1 MPEHSVSNP
10 FTAKA
15 PLLTYGA
22 LRVDSEGA
30 YQYEGFPYVGPPF
43 DFKDDDPDEFR
54 PQKKLNACVAQ
65 LDLSKPEDM
74 EQYRGISQR
83 MADGL
88 AQVSFEE
95 KNYDEDT
102 KTWRIFIRWLEP
114 YFVPPPAAVS
124 ALQNAQKQG
133 THVMPETPLIGAKDL
148 AKVRAEDVQEASTES
163 EEPDESDESDE
174 SRYATVDEALHAFGD
189 EDIFTLAG
197 VGGSG
202 EDSSEQ

>member
-15 PLLTYGA
+15 AILTYGA
-22 LRVDSEGA
+22 LRVDAEGV

-65 LDLSKPEDM
+65 FDLSKPEDM

-83 MADGL
+83 IANGL
-88 AQVSFEE
+88 AQISFEE

-102 KTWRIFIRWLEP
+102 KAWRIFMRWLEP
-114 YFVPPPAAVS
+114 YFVPPPAAL
-124 ALQNAQKQG
+124 AAIQNAERQG
-133 THVMPETPLIGAKDL
+133 IRVMPETPLIGVKDL
-148 AKVRAEDVQEASTES
+148 ADARAEEALEDPTED
-163 EEPDESDESDE
+163 EEPDES
-174 SRYATVDEALHAFGD
+174 RYTTVDQALHAFGG
-189 EDIFTLAG
+189 EDIFELAG

-202 EDSSEQ
+202 EDSTEQ

>member
-15 PLLTYGA
+15 PVLTYGA
-22 LRVDSEGA
+22 LRVDAEGE

-65 LDLSKPEDM
+65 FDLSKPEDM

-83 MADGL
+83 IANGL
-88 AQVSFEE
+88 AQISFEE

-102 KTWRIFIRWLEP
+102 KTWRIFMRWLEP
-114 YFVPPPAAVS
+114 YFVPPPAAV
-124 ALQNAQKQG
+124 AAIQNAGKQG
-133 THVMPETPLIGAKDL
+133 TQVMPETPLIGVKDL
-148 AKVRAEDVQEASTES
+148 ADARAEEAQEDTTEA
-163 EEPDESDESDE
+163 EESDESDE
-174 SRYATVDEALHAFGD
+174 SRYTTVDQAFHAFGD
-189 EDIFTLAG
+189 KDIFELAG
-197 VGGSG
+197 VGDPG
-202 EDSSEQ
+202 EDSSTEP